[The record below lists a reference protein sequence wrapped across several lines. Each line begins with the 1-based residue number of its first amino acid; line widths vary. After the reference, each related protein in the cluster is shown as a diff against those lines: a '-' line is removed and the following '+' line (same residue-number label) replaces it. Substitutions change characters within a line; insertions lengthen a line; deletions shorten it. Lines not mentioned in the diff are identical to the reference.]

1 MKRNRIIVHIGY
13 PKTATTWFQES
24 LFPNVVNH
32 RFVSWKEANELLL
45 SSDCFNFE
53 STYVRSLLLYNEK
66 NNLIIISEF
75 FSTAINSGFNYGYFS
90 FGISHKI
97 KLAFPEAKILIFI
110 RRQQSLIA
118 SAYQQYVKNGGTFGF
133 RRWLY
138 SGEVF
143 RFEHLFYDN
152 LISHYKKLFGDDSVY
167 VYLFENLKEDIN
179 AFTKQFCNEHMLE
192 INWEKVNFNPK
203 NRGLRRITIPLLKII
218 NHFYKKPLGRKR
230 YICHIPGMTLIG
242 KGVVKYLNPMPIFG
256 RYLREDD
263 FLKPKD
269 LEYIKNFYSKHNQN
283 LIKYVR
289 RDDLEKFGY
298 FL

>member
-1 MKRNRIIVHIGY
+1 M
-13 PKTATTWFQES
+13 QES
-24 LFPNVVNH
+24 LFPNVLNYH
-32 RFVSWKEANELLL
+32 FISWKEANKHIL
-45 SSDCFNFE
+45 SSDCFNFD
-53 STYVRSLLLYNEK
+53 SPNVRNILLNDEK
-66 NNLIIISEF
+66 NNLIISSEF

-90 FGISHKI
+90 YGISHKL
-97 KLAFPEAKILIFI
+97 KLVFPEAKVLIFI

-143 RFEHLFYDN
+143 WFEHLLYDN

-167 VYLFENLKEDIN
+167 VYLYENLKEDIS
-179 AFTKQFCNEHMLE
+179 AFTKKFCEEHNLE
-192 INWEKVNFNPK
+192 INWEKINFNPI
-203 NRGLRRITIPLLKII
+203 NRGLRRITMPLLKII

-269 LEYIKNFYSKHNQN
+269 LEYIKNFYSQHNQN
-283 LIKYVR
+283 LTKYVS